1 MLFLSMS
8 VLMLNFRVHH
18 IAGSTSSSSKDEL
31 NFILKNQDETINV
44 LLAQIELLTARVKT
58 TSTSTFPASPPTSPN
73 SELLPLKQKISSLQS
88 QLAVAQSHRPNPKN
102 PISST
107 KMASCDSLFG
117 LGLINSYMTDP
128 VEICNSGTSTITC
141 YTHKQQHKAV
151 EDTFCVGTNIVI
163 DFSKVHGEHQ
173 ATKPPRGVAQYHSFD
188 SSSTTADCKNTA
200 NFPTTKFMPHHTLQM
215 NSFKDQTPTSTDATR
230 ESTTTYLL
238 ARDED
243 FENAF
248 HSSADFLNME
258 LVYQGLNLNKDD
270 TQVVLL
276 DRNPD
281 GPFFEMI
288 QNAFTTPNKPLKRA
302 ANYNNKKIVFD
313 KVVWHLESPAGIV
326 FPKVGNNGA
335 TGCHNEYLYS
345 KYRQRVLSAFDLWD
359 VPPPTVPS
367 LTLIVRKRTSR

>member
-1 MLFLSMS
+1 
-8 VLMLNFRVHH
+8 
-18 IAGSTSSSSKDEL
+18 
-31 NFILKNQDETINV
+31 
-44 LLAQIELLTARVKT
+44 
-58 TSTSTFPASPPTSPN
+58 
-73 SELLPLKQKISSLQS
+73 
-88 QLAVAQSHRPNPKN
+88 
-102 PISST
+102 
-107 KMASCDSLFG
+107 
-117 LGLINSYMTDP
+117 
-128 VEICNSGTSTITC
+128 
-141 YTHKQQHKAV
+141 
-151 EDTFCVGTNIVI
+151 
-163 DFSKVHGEHQ
+163 
-173 ATKPPRGVAQYHSFD
+173 
-188 SSSTTADCKNTA
+188 
-200 NFPTTKFMPHHTLQM
+200 M